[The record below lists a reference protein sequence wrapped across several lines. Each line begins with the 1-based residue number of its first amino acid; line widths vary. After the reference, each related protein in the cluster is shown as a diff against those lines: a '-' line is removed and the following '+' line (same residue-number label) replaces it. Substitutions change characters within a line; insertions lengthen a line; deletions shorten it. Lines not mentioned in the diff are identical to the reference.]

1 MSNKILIILEMANNH
16 MGDVEHGKLMIDEF
30 AKTVSSFKNKFDFAW
45 KFQFRDLD
53 TFIHRDYKD
62 RDDLKY
68 VKRFKETNL
77 SLEQF
82 LELKDYAKQ
91 NGFFTMCTA
100 FDEPSVDR
108 ILEMEFDIAK
118 VASCSFTD
126 WPLLNKVKDLDIPII
141 ISTAGASLKDIDNVV
156 SFMQHREKDFSLMHC
171 VGKYPTPF
179 EELELNQISLLK
191 ERYPGVKVGYST
203 HEAPQEI
210 RAINLAIAKGIFSS
224 EKHVAVETEEYSR
237 NAYSCTP
244 DEIYHWLD
252 NAVNSLRACGSEE
265 RAPASQKELGDL
277 AQFKRGI
284 FAKTELKKGEIV
296 SRDSFYCA
304 WPSVEGQYLADSMS
318 KYNCFTAAED
328 ISAHS
333 PVLKNNV
340 STDNQ
345 RDKAWEIVQDVKAF
359 LDESKITYPSSADLE
374 ISHHYGIDRFYET
387 GISMITVINREYCK
401 KLIIVL
407 PGQRHPE
414 QHHKQKE
421 ETFMILHGKVDLF
434 IDGVKSALSEGDT
447 FTIFPP
453 SKHSFSSENG
463 CVIEEVSSTHFPDD
477 SFYTDETINKNP
489 NRKTIISYWR

>member
-1 MSNKILIILEMANNH
+1 MNNKILIILEMANNH

-30 AKTVSSFKNKFDFAW
+30 AKTVSSFKNEFDFAW

-203 HEAPQEI
+203 HEEPNET
-210 RAINLAIAKGIFSS
+210 RAINLAIAKGVFSS
-224 EKHVAVETEEYSR
+224 EKHVAVETEKYPR
-237 NAYSCTP
+237 NAYSSTP
-244 DEIYHWLD
+244 DEIRHWLK
-252 NAVNSLRACGSEE
+252 NAADSLKACGSRE
-265 RAPASQKELGDL
+265 RLAASSKELSDL
-277 AQFKRGI
+277 AQFKRGV
-284 FAKTELKKGEIV
+284 FAKDSISKGDTV

-304 WPSVEGQYLADSMS
+304 WPSIEGQYLADSMS
-318 KYNCFTAAED
+318 KYNCFTAEED
-328 ISAHS
+328 INAHS

-345 RDKAWEIVQDVKAF
+345 RGKAWDIVQDVKAF

-414 QHHKQKE
+414 QYHKQKE
-421 ETFMILHGKVDLF
+421 ETFMILHGKVNLF
-434 IDGVKSALSEGDT
+434 IDGIKSVLSEGDT
-447 FTIFPP
+447 FTIFP
-453 SKHSFSSENG
+453 SYKHSFSSEDG

-477 SFYTDETINKNP
+477 SFYTDETINKNT

>member
-1 MSNKILIILEMANNH
+1 MANNH

-30 AKTVSSFKNKFDFAW
+30 AKTVSSFKNEFDFAW

-203 HEAPQEI
+203 HEEPNET
-210 RAINLAIAKGIFSS
+210 RAINLAIAKGVFSS
-224 EKHVAVETEEYSR
+224 EKHVAVETEKYPR
-237 NAYSCTP
+237 NAYSSTP
-244 DEIYHWLD
+244 DEIRHWLK
-252 NAVNSLRACGSEE
+252 NAADSLKACGSRE
-265 RAPASQKELGDL
+265 RLAASSKELSDL
-277 AQFKRGI
+277 AQFKRGV
-284 FAKTELKKGEIV
+284 FAKDSISKGDTV

-304 WPSVEGQYLADSMS
+304 WPSIEGQYLADSMS
-318 KYNCFTAAED
+318 KYNCFTAEED
-328 ISAHS
+328 INAHS
-333 PVLKNNV
+333 PVLKNNA

-345 RDKAWEIVQDVKAF
+345 RGKAWDIVQDVKAF

-414 QHHKQKE
+414 QYHKQKE
-421 ETFMILHGKVDLF
+421 ETFMILHGKVNLF
-434 IDGVKSALSEGDT
+434 IDGIKSVLSEGDT
-447 FTIFPP
+447 FTIFP
-453 SKHSFSSENG
+453 SYKHSFSSEDG

-477 SFYTDETINKNP
+477 SF
-489 NRKTIISYWR
+489 

>member
-1 MSNKILIILEMANNH
+1 MNNKILIILEMANNH

-30 AKTVSSFKNKFDFAW
+30 AKTVSSFKNEFDFAW

-203 HEAPQEI
+203 HEEPNET
-210 RAINLAIAKGIFSS
+210 RAINLAIAKGVFSS
-224 EKHVAVETEEYSR
+224 EKHVAVETEKYPR
-237 NAYSCTP
+237 NAYSSTP
-244 DEIYHWLD
+244 DEIRHWLK
-252 NAVNSLRACGSEE
+252 NAADSLKACGSRE
-265 RAPASQKELGDL
+265 RLAASSKELSDL
-277 AQFKRGI
+277 AQFKRGV
-284 FAKTELKKGEIV
+284 FAKDSISKGDTV

-304 WPSVEGQYLADSMS
+304 WPSIEGQYLADSMS
-318 KYNCFTAAED
+318 KYNCFTAEED
-328 ISAHS
+328 INAHS

-345 RDKAWEIVQDVKAF
+345 RGKAWDIVQDVKAF

-387 GISMITVINREYCK
+387 GISMITVINR
-401 KLIIVL
+401 
-407 PGQRHPE
+407 
-414 QHHKQKE
+414 
-421 ETFMILHGKVDLF
+421 
-434 IDGVKSALSEGDT
+434 
-447 FTIFPP
+447 
-453 SKHSFSSENG
+453 
-463 CVIEEVSSTHFPDD
+463 
-477 SFYTDETINKNP
+477 
-489 NRKTIISYWR
+489 

>member
-1 MSNKILIILEMANNH
+1 MNNKILIILEMANNH

-30 AKTVSSFKNKFDFAW
+30 AKTVSSFKNEFDFAW

-203 HEAPQEI
+203 HEEPNET

-224 EKHVAVETEEYSR
+224 EKHVAVETEKYPR
-237 NAYSCTP
+237 NAYSSTP
-244 DEIYHWLD
+244 DEIQHWLK
-252 NAVNSLRACGSEE
+252 NAVDSLKACGSKE
-265 RAPASQKELGDL
+265 RLAASSKELSDL
-277 AQFKRGI
+277 AQFKRGV
-284 FAKTELKKGEIV
+284 FAKDDINKGDTV

-304 WPSVEGQYLADSMS
+304 WPSIEGQYLADSMS
-318 KYNCFTAAED
+318 KYNCFTAEED
-328 ISAHS
+328 INAHS

-345 RDKAWEIVQDVKAF
+345 RDKAWDIVQDVKTF
-359 LDESKITYPSSADLE
+359 LDEAKITYPSSADLE

-414 QHHKQKE
+414 QYHKQKE
-421 ETFMILHGKVDLF
+421 ETFMILHGKVNLF
-434 IDGVKSALSEGDT
+434 IDGIKSVLSEGDT
-447 FTIFPP
+447 FTIFP
-453 SKHSFSSENG
+453 SYKHSFSSEDG

-477 SFYTDETINKNP
+477 SF
-489 NRKTIISYWR
+489 

>member
-1 MSNKILIILEMANNH
+1 MNNKILIILEMANNH

-30 AKTVSSFKNKFDFAW
+30 AKTVSSFKNEFDFAW

-108 ILEMEFDIAK
+108 ILEIEFDIAK

-203 HEAPQEI
+203 HEEPNET
-210 RAINLAIAKGIFSS
+210 RAINLAIAKGVFSS
-224 EKHVAVETEEYSR
+224 EKHVAVETEKYPR
-237 NAYSCTP
+237 NAYSSTP
-244 DEIYHWLD
+244 DEIRHWLK
-252 NAVNSLRACGSEE
+252 NAADSLKACGSRE
-265 RAPASQKELGDL
+265 RLAASSKELSDL
-277 AQFKRGI
+277 AQFKRGV
-284 FAKTELKKGEIV
+284 FAKDSISKGDTV

-304 WPSVEGQYLADSMS
+304 WPSIEGQYLADSMS
-318 KYNCFTAAED
+318 KYNCFTAEED
-328 ISAHS
+328 INAHS

-345 RDKAWEIVQDVKAF
+345 RGKAWEIVQDVKAF

-414 QHHKQKE
+414 QYHKQKE
-421 ETFMILHGKVDLF
+421 ETFMILHGKVNLF
-434 IDGVKSALSEGDT
+434 IDGIKSVLSEGDT
-447 FTIFPP
+447 FTIFP
-453 SKHSFSSENG
+453 SYKHSFSSEDG

>member
-1 MSNKILIILEMANNH
+1 MSYKILIILEMANNH

-171 VGKYPTPF
+171 VGK
-179 EELELNQISLLK
+179 
-191 ERYPGVKVGYST
+191 
-203 HEAPQEI
+203 
-210 RAINLAIAKGIFSS
+210 
-224 EKHVAVETEEYSR
+224 
-237 NAYSCTP
+237 
-244 DEIYHWLD
+244 
-252 NAVNSLRACGSEE
+252 
-265 RAPASQKELGDL
+265 
-277 AQFKRGI
+277 
-284 FAKTELKKGEIV
+284 
-296 SRDSFYCA
+296 
-304 WPSVEGQYLADSMS
+304 
-318 KYNCFTAAED
+318 
-328 ISAHS
+328 
-333 PVLKNNV
+333 
-340 STDNQ
+340 
-345 RDKAWEIVQDVKAF
+345 
-359 LDESKITYPSSADLE
+359 
-374 ISHHYGIDRFYET
+374 
-387 GISMITVINREYCK
+387 
-401 KLIIVL
+401 
-407 PGQRHPE
+407 
-414 QHHKQKE
+414 
-421 ETFMILHGKVDLF
+421 
-434 IDGVKSALSEGDT
+434 
-447 FTIFPP
+447 
-453 SKHSFSSENG
+453 
-463 CVIEEVSSTHFPDD
+463 
-477 SFYTDETINKNP
+477 
-489 NRKTIISYWR
+489 

>member
-1 MSNKILIILEMANNH
+1 MNNKILIILEMANNH

-30 AKTVSSFKNKFDFAW
+30 AKTVSSFKNEFDFAW

-82 LELKDYAKQ
+82 LELKDYAKH

-203 HEAPQEI
+203 HEEPNET
-210 RAINLAIAKGIFSS
+210 RAINLAIAKGVFSS
-224 EKHVAVETEEYSR
+224 EKHVAVETEKYPR
-237 NAYSCTP
+237 NAYSSTP
-244 DEIYHWLD
+244 DEIRHWLK
-252 NAVNSLRACGSEE
+252 NAADSLKACGSRE
-265 RAPASQKELGDL
+265 RLAASSKELSDL
-277 AQFKRGI
+277 AQFKRGV
-284 FAKTELKKGEIV
+284 FAKDSISKGDAV

-304 WPSVEGQYLADSMS
+304 WPSIEGQYLAYSMS
-318 KYNCFTAAED
+318 KYNCFTAEED
-328 ISAHS
+328 INAHS

-340 STDNQ
+340 STRQ
-345 RDKAWEIVQDVKAF
+345 
-359 LDESKITYPSSADLE
+359 
-374 ISHHYGIDRFYET
+374 G
-387 GISMITVINREYCK
+387 
-401 KLIIVL
+401 
-407 PGQRHPE
+407 
-414 QHHKQKE
+414 
-421 ETFMILHGKVDLF
+421 
-434 IDGVKSALSEGDT
+434 
-447 FTIFPP
+447 
-453 SKHSFSSENG
+453 
-463 CVIEEVSSTHFPDD
+463 
-477 SFYTDETINKNP
+477 
-489 NRKTIISYWR
+489 

>member
-1 MSNKILIILEMANNH
+1 MKINENPFVVEM
-16 MGDVEHGKLMIDEF
+16 K
-30 AKTVSSFKNKFDFAW
+30 
-45 KFQFRDLD
+45 
-53 TFIHRDYKD
+53 
-62 RDDLKY
+62 
-68 VKRFKETNL
+68 
-77 SLEQF
+77 
-82 LELKDYAKQ
+82 
-91 NGFFTMCTA
+91 
-100 FDEPSVDR
+100 
-108 ILEMEFDIAK
+108 FDIAK

-126 WPLLNKVKDLDIPII
+126 WSLLNKVKDLDIPII

-156 SFMQHREKDFSLMHC
+156 SFMQHRRKDFSLMHC

-191 ERYPGVKVGYST
+191 QRYPGVKVGYST

-224 EKHVAVETEEYSR
+224 EKHVAVETEEYPR

-333 PVLKNNV
+333 
-340 STDNQ
+340 
-345 RDKAWEIVQDVKAF
+345 F
-359 LDESKITYPSSADLE
+359 
-374 ISHHYGIDRFYET
+374 
-387 GISMITVINREYCK
+387 K
-401 KLIIVL
+401 K
-407 PGQRHPE
+407 
-414 QHHKQKE
+414 
-421 ETFMILHGKVDLF
+421 
-434 IDGVKSALSEGDT
+434 
-447 FTIFPP
+447 
-453 SKHSFSSENG
+453 
-463 CVIEEVSSTHFPDD
+463 
-477 SFYTDETINKNP
+477 
-489 NRKTIISYWR
+489 

>member
-1 MSNKILIILEMANNH
+1 MNNKILIILEMANNH

-30 AKTVSSFKNKFDFAW
+30 AKTVSSFKNEFDFAW

-203 HEAPQEI
+203 HEEPNET
-210 RAINLAIAKGIFSS
+210 RAINLAIAKGVFSS
-224 EKHVAVETEEYSR
+224 EKHVAVETEKYPR
-237 NAYSCTP
+237 NAYSSTP
-244 DEIYHWLD
+244 DEIRHWLK
-252 NAVNSLRACGSEE
+252 NAADSLKACGSRE
-265 RAPASQKELGDL
+265 RLAASSKELSDL
-277 AQFKRGI
+277 AQFKRGV
-284 FAKTELKKGEIV
+284 FAKDSISKGDTV

-304 WPSVEGQYLADSMS
+304 WPSIEGQYLADSMS
-318 KYNCFTAAED
+318 KYNCFTAEED
-328 ISAHS
+328 INAHS
-333 PVLKNNV
+333 PVLKNNA

-345 RDKAWEIVQDVKAF
+345 RGKAWDIVQDVKAF

-414 QHHKQKE
+414 QYHKQKE
-421 ETFMILHGKVDLF
+421 ETFMILHGKVNLF
-434 IDGVKSALSEGDT
+434 IDGIKSVLSEGDT
-447 FTIFPP
+447 FTIFP
-453 SKHSFSSENG
+453 SYKHSFSSEDG

>member
-30 AKTVSSFKNKFDFAW
+30 AKTVSSFKNEFDFAW

-108 ILEMEFDIAK
+108 ILEMKFDIAK

-126 WPLLNKVKDLDIPII
+126 WPLLNKAKDLDIPII

-203 HEAPQEI
+203 HEEPNET

-224 EKHVAVETEEYSR
+224 EKHVAVETEKYPR
-237 NAYSCTP
+237 NAYSSTP
-244 DEIYHWLD
+244 DEIQHWLK
-252 NAVNSLRACGSEE
+252 NAVDSLKACGSKE
-265 RAPASQKELGDL
+265 RLAASSKELSDL
-277 AQFKRGI
+277 AQFKRGV
-284 FAKTELKKGEIV
+284 FAKDNISKGDVV

-304 WPSVEGQYLADSMS
+304 WPSIEGQYLADSMS
-318 KYNCFTAAED
+318 KYNCFTAEED
-328 ISAHS
+328 INAHS

-345 RDKAWEIVQDVKAF
+345 RGKAWEIVQDVKAF

-414 QHHKQKE
+414 QYHKQKE
-421 ETFMILHGKVDLF
+421 ETFMILHGKVNLF
-434 IDGVKSALSEGDT
+434 IDGIKSVLSEGDT
-447 FTIFPP
+447 FTIFP
-453 SKHSFSSENG
+453 SYKHSFFSEDG

>member
-1 MSNKILIILEMANNH
+1 MNNKILIILEMANNH

-30 AKTVSSFKNKFDFAW
+30 AKTVSSFKNEFDFAW

-203 HEAPQEI
+203 HEEPNET
-210 RAINLAIAKGIFSS
+210 RAINLAIAKGVFSS
-224 EKHVAVETEEYSR
+224 EKHVAVETEKYPR
-237 NAYSCTP
+237 NAYSSTP
-244 DEIYHWLD
+244 DEIRHWLK
-252 NAVNSLRACGSEE
+252 NAADSLKACGSRE
-265 RAPASQKELGDL
+265 RLAASSKELSDL
-277 AQFKRGI
+277 AQFKRGV
-284 FAKTELKKGEIV
+284 FAKDSISKGDTV

-304 WPSVEGQYLADSMS
+304 WPSIEGQYLADSMS
-318 KYNCFTAAED
+318 KYNCFTAEED
-328 ISAHS
+328 INAHS

-345 RDKAWEIVQDVKAF
+345 RGKAWDIVQDVKAF

-414 QHHKQKE
+414 QYHKQKE
-421 ETFMILHGKVDLF
+421 ETFMILHGKVNLF
-434 IDGVKSALSEGDT
+434 IDGIKSVLSEGDT
-447 FTIFPP
+447 FTIFP
-453 SKHSFSSENG
+453 SYKHSFSSEDG

>member
-30 AKTVSSFKNKFDFAW
+30 AKTASSFKNEFDFAW

-53 TFIHRDYKD
+53 SFIHQDYKD

-100 FDEPSVDR
+100 FDEPSIDR

-126 WPLLNKVKDLDIPII
+126 WPLLNKVKDLNIPII

-203 HEAPQEI
+203 HEEPNET

-224 EKHVAVETEEYSR
+224 EKHVAVETEEYPR
-237 NAYSCTP
+237 NAYSSTP
-244 DEIYHWLD
+244 DEIKHWLK
-252 NAVNSLRACGSEE
+252 NASDSLKSCGSKE
-265 RAPASQKELGDL
+265 RLSASSKELSDL
-277 AQFKRGI
+277 AQFKRGV
-284 FAKTELKKGEIV
+284 FAKDNINKGDTV

-304 WPSVEGQYLADSMS
+304 WPSIEGQYLADSMS
-318 KYNCFTAAED
+318 KYTCFTAAED

-345 RDKAWEIVQDVKAF
+345 RDKAWEIVQDVKTF
-359 LDESKITYPSSADLE
+359 LDEAKITYPSSADLE

-414 QHHKQKE
+414 QYHKQKE
-421 ETFMILHGKVDLF
+421 ETFMVLHGEVNLF
-434 IDGVKSALSEGDT
+434 IDGIKSVLSEGDT
-447 FTIFPP
+447 FTIFP
-453 SKHSFSSENG
+453 SHKHSFSSENG
-463 CVIEEVSSTHFPDD
+463 CVIEEVSSTHFPND
-477 SFYTDETINKNP
+477 SFYTDESINKNP